1 MLNEKIRAC
10 RTAMG
15 MSQEELAQ
23 RLHVVRQTV
32 SKWEQARSVPDAD
45 LLIQLAQAL
54 DTTVAE
60 LLGEQQGQPDQAKD
74 NLAAQLEQL
83 NQQIAC
89 QQERRRKFWRMGSA
103 VVGVFALAVLA
114 FELWGLLHA
123 VPAGAIGGAD
133 GATQIYIA
141 GAPSH
146 KSVLLVGV
154 LAGTAA
160 LAGLYRTRRK

>member
-1 MLNEKIRAC
+1 MLNEKIKAC
-10 RTAMG
+10 RTAKG

-23 RLHVVRQTV
+23 QLHVVRQTV

-60 LLGEQQGQPDQAKD
+60 LLGEQQGRPEHAEDV
-74 NLAAQLEQL
+74 AAQLERL
-83 NQQIAC
+83 NQQLAR
-89 QQERRRKFWRMGSA
+89 QQERKRKFWRMGSA
-103 VVGVFALAVLA
+103 AVGVLALAALAV
-114 FELWGLLHA
+114 ELWGLFHA

-146 KSVLLVGV
+146 KSVLLAVV
-154 LAGTAA
+154 LAGAAA
-160 LAGLYRTRRK
+160 LAGLYHTRRK

>member
-1 MLNEKIRAC
+1 MLNEKIKAC
-10 RTAMG
+10 RTAKG

-23 RLHVVRQTV
+23 QLHVVRQTV

-60 LLGEQQGQPDQAKD
+60 LLGEQQGRPEHAEDV
-74 NLAAQLEQL
+74 AAQLERL
-83 NQQIAC
+83 NQQLAR
-89 QQERRRKFWRMGSA
+89 QQERKRKFWRMGSA
-103 VVGVFALAVLA
+103 AVGVLAV
-114 FELWGLLHA
+114 ELWGLFHA

-146 KSVLLVGV
+146 KSVLLAVV
-154 LAGTAA
+154 LAGAAA
-160 LAGLYRTRRK
+160 LAGLYHTRRK

>member
-10 RTAMG
+10 RTAKG

-60 LLGEQQGQPDQAKD
+60 LLGEQQGRLDHEAD
-74 NLAAQLEQL
+74 DLATQLERL
-83 NQQIAC
+83 NQQLAR
-89 QQERRRKFWRMGSA
+89 QQERRRKFWRMVSA
-103 VVGVFALAVLA
+103 VVGVFALAALA
-114 FELWGLLHA
+114 FELWDLLHA

-141 GAPSH
+141 GAPTH
-146 KSVLLVGV
+146 KSVLLAVV
-154 LAGTAA
+154 LAGAAA